1 MKEQK
6 VQTENTSGEIL
17 VGLESFPEQD
27 NERYPAVL
35 LVHGFGVDKNEDGM
49 FTKLAGAL
57 GKTGILSYRF
67 DFSGRGES
75 DGKYMDT
82 SLTKQRDDLKAIL
95 KFVKSQQKVDKSRI
109 GIVGQ
114 SFGTP
119 TSITLNPDIKSLV
132 LMGSFGNVKEI
143 MKTLFA
149 ESYNPSGVSTRVKSD
164 GQIVKLNPTF
174 WKEFSNHNIF
184 NSIKQIKYPILFIH
198 GQKDDIVPVSE
209 MEALFKAANEPKEKV
224 IIAGAD
230 HGLEPKRKE
239 MYKIVSDWFKKTL

>member
-6 VQTENTSGEIL
+6 VQTENKSGEIL
-17 VGLESFPEQD
+17 VGIESLPEQ
-27 NERYPAVL
+27 NKNRYPTVV

-49 FTKLAGAL
+49 FTALAEVLA
-57 GKTGILSYRF
+57 KTSILSYRF
-67 DFSGRGES
+67 DLSGSGES
-75 DGKYMDT
+75 EGEYIDT
-82 SLTKQRDDLKAIL
+82 SLTKQRDDLKVIL
-95 KFVKSQQKVDKSRI
+95 EFVKSRPKVDKSHI
-109 GIVGQ
+109 GILGQ

-119 TSITLNPDIKSLV
+119 TSITLNPDIRSLV

-149 ESYNPSGVSTRVKSD
+149 EGYNPSGVSTRVKTD

-198 GQKDDIVPVSE
+198 GQKDDIVPVLE

-239 MYKIVSDWFKKTL
+239 MYKVVSDWFMKTL